1 MLTSVPKELAAL
13 KQLSLVY
20 VALVWP
26 WTRTPNMQICRRFCC
41 VFIHVRWPC
50 VCIFA
55 GIWATTASARWHRSP
70 SATWRNSPHCKL
82 PSIGDALASVSPR
95 FSFCRVTFWK
105 QLLLFAL
112 LLKLC
117 SFILTPQQR
126 HSLFMEPFFFKELVS
141 LQLFSSLPSFRLFE
155 PVKHLSKIFFFPW
168 KLRYLKLNSESGRK
182 VCVCQSECLNLPAD

>member
-82 PSIGDALASVSPR
+82 PSIGDALAPVSPR

-105 QLLLFAL
+105 QPLLFAL

-126 HSLFMEPFFFKELVS
+126 HSLFMEPFFLRSWSRCNCFHP
-141 LQLFSSLPSFRLFE
+141 FLPSD
-155 PVKHLSKIFFFPW
+155 
-168 KLRYLKLNSESGRK
+168 
-182 VCVCQSECLNLPAD
+182 CLNLSNTWARFFFSPGNSDIWN